1 MMKWNGMLCLVS
13 ILVLMTGP
21 GYAKGEDGEEE
32 GMEYLWTLGVPGTV
46 MDVTVNYLHVY
57 LACNTTGLQIVS
69 LISKAVIGSYDSPGL
84 SYGIAVQGT
93 HAYLAD
99 WDNGLVILDIS
110 DPTNP
115 ELTGRIDTNGYAFK
129 VNVRGDHAFVCDWD
143 AGLAIIDISDPS
155 HPVEVGRFSNVDH
168 ATDCSVLG
176 DLVYLVDWW
185 GLRIVDV
192 MNPAVPVELGNLTTG
207 GYAYGVDLIGDIAY
221 VADDFRGMR
230 VIDVSD
236 PTDPVEIGRYIPD
249 GDVVHARVDGA
260 GEIAYLA
267 VYDSGIVALDISN
280 PADPTEVANFT
291 IAGQN
296 RRIWFEDD
304 EVFTASGD
312 GGMWVVSTYKEPG
325 PDEPDPLLLYLF
337 LLLIPIVAV
346 LIPAVDHVRGKKRM
360 KMTGSRGNDIG
371 SEGSEMGRGIGGGMG
386 TGTGGLKDGRPHGS
400 SLGGSFDIPESHV
413 IGANTI
419 LGRYLASHGL
429 PPSLDERTI
438 DHVRR
443 IMGTEAGQELPPG
456 RRFDLFLAMKQ
467 LSYLLHPNNEWL
479 RDLFHNHRESLKFD
493 SYFEMPGSPVA
504 LLRKWG
510 LPPGLRGNVHLDRER
525 EEIVERIGLAPHPE
539 NFVIIGAPGVGKT
552 ALLFQVFDG
561 YMRTG
566 NGSLMSLAG
575 TGNRGEY
582 RGVEGSRDREMSRG
596 REGMNGNSRSG
607 VNRNGNFR
615 SGVNRNG
622 NFSSGGEGHVSR
634 PEHGGED
641 NGKRTFH
648 EHHHIRLFIDD
659 IPEEPKLVRSIMEHG
674 TRGLVVSAREG
685 DWNGLPYEFQRMFT
699 RLTIKDFTPHDL
711 EKVCRKL
718 LRLTSI
724 EADDDAHELLVEY
737 ADGSPIFVWT
747 LLDQVHQSGQRRL
760 TSSFIRENA
769 SRGMLNYLGD
779 ILMRLLRDPAVGGG
793 GSGGGGIGRDG
804 EGGRNGGG
812 RYGGAMGGRG
822 FRKGGFHGL
831 AMLYFLAAHMEG
843 KQCSTVLFNRVSEHI
858 ARELAGILDDRVG
871 MDPKDPGRALRVLS
885 IQNDMIRFPH
895 DFWVDVVLGK
905 GDRNPFARDIVLIR
919 EKLSDTG
926 IFEQAK
932 RAVLSDSWN
941 QVLARYRRNPGTT
954 RDAVLA
960 FFESILSNFTIHELK
975 ELGVD
980 IETMR
985 EIAALYSHLPEGDA
999 ILTRIE
1005 RVAPLPTQQ
1014 YIEIKDS
1021 VIMKSTIG

>member
-1 MMKWNGMLCLVS
+1 MMKWMNWLCLVG
-13 ILVLMTGP
+13 ILLLIAGTGDAA
-21 GYAKGEDGEEE
+21 GAEEDEG
-32 GMEYLWTLGVPGTV
+32 GMEYLWARGVPGEV
-46 MDVTVNYLHVY
+46 MDVTANDAHVF
-57 LACNTTGLQIVS
+57 LASNGSGLQIVS
-69 LISKAVIGSYDSPGL
+69 LSSRQVVGSYDSTGL
-84 SYGIAVQGT
+84 SYGIAVSGT
-93 HAYLAD
+93 YAYLAD
-99 WDNGLVILDIS
+99 WDNGLVIIDIS
-110 DPTNP
+110 NPSDP
-115 ELTGRIDTNGYAFK
+115 ELTGRIDTHGFAFK
-129 VNVRGDHAFVCDWD
+129 VKIRGDHAYVCDWD
-143 AGLAIIDISDPS
+143 EGLAIIDISNPS
-155 HPVEVGRFSNVDH
+155 QPIEMGRFSNVDH
-168 ATDCSVLG
+168 ATDCSVVG
-176 DLVYLVDWW
+176 NLVYLVDWW
-185 GLRIVDV
+185 GIRIIDV
-192 MNPAVPVELGNLTTG
+192 TNPAVPVELGNLSTG
-207 GYAYGVDLIGDIAY
+207 GFAYGVDVVGEIAY
-221 VADDFRGMR
+221 VADDYRGMR

-236 PTDPVEIGRYIPD
+236 PTNPKEIGVFIPD
-249 GDVVHARVDGA
+249 GDVVHARVDGPE
-260 GEIAYLA
+260 GIAYLA
-267 VYDSGIVALDISN
+267 VYEKGIVALDISN
-280 PADPTEVANFT
+280 PDEPQELANFSIT
-291 IAGQN
+291 GQN
-296 RRIWFEDD
+296 RRVWLGEGMI
-304 EVFTASGD
+304 FTASGE
-312 GGMWVVSTYKEPG
+312 GGLWVVASYQEPIPEEPG
-325 PDEPDPLLLYLF
+325 PEAYLF

-346 LIPAVDHVRGKKRM
+346 LIPVVDHVRGKKRM
-360 KMTGSRGNDIG
+360 KKTGSRGNDIG
-371 SEGSEMGRGIGGGMG
+371 SEGSDMGRGMGGGIGSGKGTGME

-400 SLGGSFDIPESHV
+400 SLGGSFDIPESNV
-413 IGANTI
+413 IGTNTI
-419 LGRYLASHGL
+419 LGKYLASHGL

-438 DHVRR
+438 DHARR
-443 IMGTEAGQELPPG
+443 IMGTELAQGLPPL

-525 EEIVERIGLAPHPE
+525 DEIVERIGHAPHPE

-566 NGSLMSLAG
+566 NGSLMSLPG
-575 TGNRGEY
+575 IGNRGGY
-582 RGVEGSRDREMSRG
+582 RDEEVSRDREMSRG
-596 REGMNGNSRSG
+596 MEGSR
-607 VNRNGNFR
+607 
-615 SGVNRNG
+615 
-622 NFSSGGEGHVSR
+622 GGLNTNEAA
-634 PEHGGED
+634 P
-641 NGKRTFH
+641 KRTFH

-659 IPEEPKLVRSIMEHG
+659 IPEEPKLVRSIMENG

-685 DWNGLPYEFQRMFT
+685 DWNGLPYDFQRMFT

-711 EKVCRKL
+711 EKVCRNL

-724 EADDDAHELLVEY
+724 EADDAARELLVEY

-779 ILMRLLRDPAVGGG
+779 ILMRLLRDPITGG
-793 GSGGGGIGRDG
+793 
-804 EGGRNGGG
+804 
-812 RYGGAMGGRG
+812 Y
-822 FRKGGFHGL
+822 RKGGFHGL

-858 ARELAGILDDRVG
+858 GRELAGILDDRVG

-895 DFWVDVVLGK
+895 DFWVDEVLGK

-960 FFESILSNFTIHELK
+960 FCESILSNFTIHELK

-999 ILTRIE
+999 ILIRIE